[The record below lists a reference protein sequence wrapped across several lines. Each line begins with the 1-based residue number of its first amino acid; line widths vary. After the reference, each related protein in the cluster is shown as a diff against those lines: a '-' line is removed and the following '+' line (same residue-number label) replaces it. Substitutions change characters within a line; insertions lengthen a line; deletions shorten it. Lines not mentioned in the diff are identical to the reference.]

1 MPGRIIDLAHSGE
14 EIVGPV
20 VLDSNIVIAR
30 WLALYEPA
38 HSRNVDRAAALF
50 RQLHSTGTRTL
61 LTPTGYKEVLHSAIR
76 TVYRESHGAYRSTL
90 QSHYGR
96 EGGFSWLD
104 LYKLSPAILQQQS
117 ALLHTLRT
125 YLQLERVSVL
135 DPGDLGTN
143 PQSKLFEEELLDLV
157 VRFGLDSS
165 DAMILLE
172 AARVDV
178 PRIVSLDPDMTRAA
192 AEFDVYTWLDPD

>member
-1 MPGRIIDLAHSGE
+1 M
-14 EIVGPV
+14 
-20 VLDSNIVIAR
+20 
-30 WLALYEPA
+30 
-38 HSRNVDRAAALF
+38 DRAAALF
-50 RQLHSTGTRTL
+50 RQLHSAGTRTL

-76 TVYRESHGAYRSTL
+76 TVYRESRGAYRSPL

-125 YLQLERVSVL
+125 SLLLERVSVL